1 MKANSLD
8 MYFQITKGF
17 EYMHSEVYTSAENQ
31 AENIKPCSIL
41 KDVPIEYSNST
52 SITKTSFEF

>member
-1 MKANSLD
+1 MKANSLEL
-8 MYFQITKGF
+8 YLQITKGF
-17 EYMHSEVYTSAENQ
+17 EYMHSQAYTSAENQ

-52 SITKTSFEF
+52 SMTKASF